1 MNYTHARLACLTSI
15 FLSCC
20 NGFVTSVFTLIW
32 RKWTQP
38 VPSLGIFTSSS
49 VLMVDPIHFV
59 IFVVIPFKGTSWT
72 CIQNDAYS
80 YELRMIMPRYHNPAP
95 FHCAS
100 QKSMYCL
107 VTLVVSIH
115 YQEDHWGRNRFS
127 LRSFNCILFTS
138 FHRL

>member
-1 MNYTHARLACLTSI
+1 MD
-15 FLSCC
+15 
-20 NGFVTSVFTLIW
+20 
-32 RKWTQP
+32 
-38 VPSLGIFTSSS
+38 
-49 VLMVDPIHFV
+49 DPIHFV

-80 YELRMIMPRYHNPAP
+80 YELTMIMPGYHNPAP

-115 YQEDHWGRNRFS
+115 YQEDH
-127 LRSFNCILFTS
+127 
-138 FHRL
+138 